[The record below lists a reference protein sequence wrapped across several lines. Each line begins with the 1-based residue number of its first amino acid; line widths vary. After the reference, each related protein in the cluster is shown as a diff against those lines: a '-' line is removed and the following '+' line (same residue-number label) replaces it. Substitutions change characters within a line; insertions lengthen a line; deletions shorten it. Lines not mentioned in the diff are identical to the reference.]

1 MRPCTNVE
9 YIYTLNA
16 ETLATKRDK
25 KKYKTKKT
33 VVEMEKSYDKK
44 QEKKQ
49 LSYKEMKER
58 KQNSTVMKRKERVK
72 KIRK

>member
-1 MRPCTNVE
+1 
-9 YIYTLNA
+9 
-16 ETLATKRDK
+16 
-25 KKYKTKKT
+25 
-33 VVEMEKSYDKK
+33 MEKSYDKK